1 MQDLED
7 LKGAIECYDKAIRI
21 EPEYIKAY
29 INKENVI
36 QTLGDLKGAIRCCK
50 KVISINHGHADAYH
64 IK

>member
-29 INKENVI
+29 INKGNAI
-36 QTLGDLKGAIRCCK
+36 QTLGDLKGAIR
-50 KVISINHGHADAYH
+50 
-64 IK
+64 